1 MVDEST
7 PWVVHYRGLWG
18 NDTRDPL
25 GGERGPAG
33 PRYERSTMVRGAWGD
48 PVGWAGLRK
57 VAPDAAAAADA
68 LRARLD
74 ELDTEV
80 ERLDSRIEQL
90 QIAQRAVVASG
101 ERVSDPDDAELVA
114 LAADRVALRDQQ
126 LLLGDRQGRSPTD
139 AGPHDHLRHRRVPLP
154 TETTSRRRVLAIWSA
169 ISTSIVMAAL
179 IFVLVAPEWNA
190 RGLAV
195 EVIIVL
201 FAFEAL
207 ARKQLVRFAVL
218 VVASLLIAA
227 LLLAL
232 GSALVAD
239 WRVVLA
245 FLLGVAAVA
254 LLFLNVR
261 ELVRD

>member
-1 MVDEST
+1 MGRAL
-7 PWVVHYRGLWG
+7 WGLWG

-33 PRYERSTMVRGAWGD
+33 PRYERSTIVSVVRGRSG
-48 PVGWAGLRK
+48 GLGRTAQGGARRCRCRRC
-57 VAPDAAAAADA
+57 APCS
-68 LRARLD
+68 LD
-74 ELDTEV
+74 ELDTDV
-80 ERLDSRIEQL
+80 KRLDTRIDQL
-90 QIAQRAVVASG
+90 QSRKPHAVVASG

-126 LLLGDRQGRSPTD
+126 LLLGDRQGRSPTVV
-139 AGPHDHLRHRRVPLP
+139 GPHDHLRHRRVPLP

-207 ARKQLVRFAVL
+207 ARRKQLVRFAIL

-245 FLLGVAAVA
+245 FLLGSRP
-254 LLFLNVR
+254 LLCCS
-261 ELVRD
+261 

>member
-1 MVDEST
+1 MTSSSFSVI
-7 PWVVHYRGLWG
+7 
-18 NDTRDPL
+18 
-25 GGERGPAG
+25 
-33 PRYERSTMVRGAWGD
+33 VRGD
-48 PVGWAGLRK
+48 HR
-57 VAPDAAAAADA
+57 
-68 LRARLD
+68 
-74 ELDTEV
+74 
-80 ERLDSRIEQL
+80 QL
-90 QIAQRAVVASG
+90 WVRTTTCVTDGS
-101 ERVSDPDDAELVA
+101 
-114 LAADRVALRDQQ
+114 
-126 LLLGDRQGRSPTD
+126 RSP
-139 AGPHDHLRHRRVPLP
+139 P
-154 TETTSRRRVLAIWSA
+154 RRRAGGAVLAIWSA

-207 ARKQLVRFAVL
+207 ARKQLVRFAIL

>member
-1 MVDEST
+1 M
-7 PWVVHYRGLWG
+7 G
-18 NDTRDPL
+18 
-25 GGERGPAG
+25 
-33 PRYERSTMVRGAWGD
+33 RGAWGD

-57 VAPDAAAAADA
+57 VAPDAAVAADA
-68 LRARLD
+68 LRAHLD
-74 ELDTEV
+74 ELDTDV
-80 ERLDSRIEQL
+80 ERLDTRIEQL

-126 LLLGDRQGRSPTD
+126 LLLRDRQGRSPT
-139 AGPHDHLRHRRVPLP
+139 AVGPHDHLRHRRVPLP
-154 TETTSRRRVLAIWSA
+154 TETTGRRRVLAIWSA
-169 ISTSIVMAAL
+169 ISTSVVMATL
-179 IFVLVAPEWNA
+179 IFILVAPEWNA

-195 EVIIVL
+195 EVVIVL
-201 FAFEAL
+201 FALEAL

-218 VVASLLIAA
+218 VVASLLVAA

-245 FLLGVAAVA
+245 FLLGLAAAA